1 MKRAPHLLVALSAHG
16 FGHTTQTAPVVN
28 ELRRRI
34 PDLRLTLRG
43 IVPHTL
49 LRARFEGEFEHLPT
63 NSDIGMVMS
72 SALDVKVKESAE
84 AYARFH
90 QHWERKIQ
98 QEAQLLNGLAPD
110 LLLSNVAYLPLAG
123 AAAAGISA
131 VAMCSLNWAD
141 IYLHYCAP
149 AHKPAAEGRT
159 DSPSPLGES
168 EARGA
173 QPWPEGPG
181 EEEAAR
187 FIGSIHGSSKAGRS
201 RPEAEEIHRQI
212 VEAYNGAA
220 GFLQTEPA
228 MPMLDIAKRRPI
240 GPVARV
246 GIDRRH
252 EINERLALSDKAH
265 LVLIAPGGIALRLP
279 VEQWPSV
286 PDIYWIVQSDWNV
299 NHPNVII
306 LEQLGMHFTDVLRSC
321 DALIGKPGYGSF
333 AEAACN
339 GTPVLYV
346 KRNDWPEEPCLV
358 DWLQRHGRCVE
369 IDRSR
374 LGQGEVLGHLETLW
388 ALPAPSPVVPSGIT
402 QAAEYLHAY
411 LD

>member
-1 MKRAPHLLVALSAHG
+1 MKRSPHLLVTLSTHG

-34 PDLRLTLRG
+34 PDLRLTLRST
-43 IVPHTL
+43 VPYAL
-49 LRARFEGEFEHLPT
+49 LRARFEDDFDHLPT
-63 NSDIGMVMS
+63 NSDIGMAMS
-72 SALDVKVKESAE
+72 SALDVKVEESAD
-84 AYARFH
+84 AYAQFH

-98 QEAQLLNGLAPD
+98 QEAQLLKGLAPD

-141 IYLHYCAP
+141 IYLHYCA
-149 AHKPAAEGRT
+149 H
-159 DSPSPLGES
+159 
-168 EARGA
+168 
-173 QPWPEGPG
+173 
-181 EEEAAR
+181 
-187 FIGSIHGSSKAGRS
+187 

-212 VEAYNGAA
+212 VEAYNSAA
-220 GFLQTEPA
+220 GFFQTEPA
-228 MPMLDIAKRRPI
+228 MPMVNIAKRRPI

-246 GIDRRH
+246 GNDRRL
-252 EINERLALSDKAH
+252 EMNKRLALSDKAR

-279 VEQWPSV
+279 VEQWPCHAHT
-286 PDIYWIVQSDWNV
+286 YWIVQSDWNV

-306 LEQLGMHFTDVLRSC
+306 LEQLGMHFTDVVRSC

-346 KRNDWPEEPCLV
+346 KRNDWPEEPYLV
-358 DWLQRHGRCVE
+358 EWLKRHGRCTE
-369 IDRSR
+369 IDRER
-374 LGQGEVLGHLETLW
+374 LEQGEVLELLETLW
-388 ALPAPSPVVPSGIT
+388 AMPAPPPVAPTGIE
-402 QAAEYLHAY
+402 QAADDLHGY

>member
-1 MKRAPHLLVALSAHG
+1 MKRPPHLLVVLSAHG
-16 FGHTTQTAPVVN
+16 FGHTAQTAPVVN

-34 PDLRLTLRG
+34 PDLRLTLRST
-43 IVPHTL
+43 VPHTL

-72 SALDVKVKESAE
+72 SALDVKVEESAE
-84 AYARFH
+84 AYAQFH
-90 QHWERKIQ
+90 QHWERRIQ
-98 QEAQLLNGLAPD
+98 QEAQLLKGLAPD

-141 IYLHYCAP
+141 IYLHYCA
-149 AHKPAAEGRT
+149 H
-159 DSPSPLGES
+159 
-168 EARGA
+168 
-173 QPWPEGPG
+173 
-181 EEEAAR
+181 
-187 FIGSIHGSSKAGRS
+187 

-220 GFLQTEPA
+220 GYLQTEPA

-321 DALIGKPGYGSF
+321 DALIGKPGYSSF

-388 ALPAPSPVVPSGIT
+388 ALPVPPPVVPSGIT
-402 QAAEYLHAY
+402 QAAEYLHTY